1 MACEAMHAFV
11 SAQLKPIF
19 ETVHF
24 ITVHYCHAAMKT
36 RQAEYKPS
44 EAPEE
49 ETKAKGKR
57 KIGRPKKSKTG
68 TGMRAG
74 RMKNNILFRAATP
87 QTQSSSHLMRFSCVG
102 RRATQRRE
110 EESSIAG

>member
-1 MACEAMHAFV
+1 MHAFV
-11 SAQLKPIF
+11 SAQLKPVS
-19 ETVHF
+19 ETVHL
-24 ITVHYCHAAMKT
+24 ITVHCCHAAMKT

-44 EAPEE
+44 EAPEK

-68 TGMRAG
+68 TGMGAG
-74 RMKNNILFRAATP
+74 RMKNDFLVRAATP
-87 QTQSSSHLMRFSCVG
+87 QTSSRIHIMRFSCVG
-102 RRATQRRE
+102 RRAPRAPQRRE